1 MSASGNPD
9 FDRILDELFRA
20 YRKSYSDP
28 EPGPNF
34 MPALWRA
41 IDSRRSFSLAFG
53 RWARGFVTA
62 AAALA
67 MVMAILVAIPS
78 RQISPVYMATY
89 LDVLVDDTR
98 TDNPAYI
105 EVVRHDSAWESNV
118 Q

>member
-1 MSASGNPD
+1 
-9 FDRILDELFRA
+9 
-20 YRKSYSDP
+20 
-28 EPGPNF
+28 

-67 MVMAILVAIPS
+67 MVMAILVAMPP

-89 LDVLVDDTR
+89 IDVLDDDPR
-98 TDNPAYI
+98 TDNPAYT
-105 EVVRHDSAWESNV
+105 EVVHRDSAWESNA